1 MLVFEAH
8 NLNVE
13 WYTKVPVAIQNAIHC
28 YYVIYDEKRKK
39 KQNTSA
45 ITQTSLDHFYKR
57 VDRIDSSKE

>member
-39 KQNTSA
+39 KTKHQRYYSD
-45 ITQTSLDHFYKR
+45 ITGSFLQEGR
-57 VDRIDSSKE
+57 